1 MGETYSKKE
10 KNRYL
15 IGLSGQNIIYGIIT
29 SSLAYFL
36 QFTILIPAVWVGVIL
51 SVSRIFDAV
60 KDPVIGAI
68 IGRGKRSLKNYLTAL
83 PVPTAV
89 LTVLCFANGV
99 YSSSGSDLRNSLI
112 IIFAFVIYI
121 LWETVFT
128 FGDIPITGYPAV
140 LTSDEKDRNR
150 LLSLRPL
157 GSMACSISALLVQPV
172 AFALAGTL
180 GNRASDERN
189 AFLITALLF
198 SVLGG
203 AMFQLTALGSKER
216 VKPTVNEKT
225 NQFKYFFT
233 NPLLRK
239 VALSGI
245 LGSFKSMTGVILTPL
260 VNYYFACKEPSLSL
274 LYTFLWGTGSFVGLM
289 ISMWA
294 VPILTDKY
302 SSKKVYVWANL
313 INILPNILL
322 FMLYLRYPKDM
333 TGVFQVI
340 LMFML
345 TLVIGSC
352 TSIASTVQ
360 PLIISDA
367 VELENKISG
376 NRPTALFF
384 SCQTFIVKIGT
395 GISSLVASI
404 SYVII
409 DFTSEKTAMLNE
421 YISNGGVPRLDEKY
435 SLFMGTLF
443 FLYTVPVAVS
453 SLLAALPFIER
464 KSRF

>member
-1 MGETYSKKE
+1 MGESYTKKE

-51 SVSRIFDAV
+51 SVARIFDAI

-68 IGRGKRSLKNYLTAL
+68 ISGGKHSLKYYLTTL
-83 PVPTAV
+83 PIPTAI
-89 LTVLCFANGV
+89 LTILCFSNGV
-99 YSSSGSDLRNSLI
+99 YSSSNSSIANSLI
-112 IIFAFVIYI
+112 IIFAFTFYI
-121 LWETVFT
+121 LWEIVFT
-128 FGDIPITGYPAV
+128 FGDIPITGYPAA
-140 LTSDEKDRNR
+140 LTSDEKDRTQ
-150 LLSLRPL
+150 LLSLRPI

-172 AFALAGTL
+172 AFAVADKLGTEET
-180 GNRASDERN
+180 DERN
-189 AFLITALLF
+189 AFLLTAILF

-203 AMFQLTALGSKER
+203 VMFQFTALGSKER
-216 VKPTVNEKT
+216 VKQTVNEKT

-239 VALSGI
+239 IALSGV
-245 LGSFKSMTGVILTPL
+245 LGSFKSMICVILTPL

-274 LYTFLWGTGSFVGLM
+274 FYTFLWGTGSFVGLM

-294 VPILTDKY
+294 VPILTEKY

-322 FMLYLRYPKDM
+322 FMLYLKYPKNM

-340 LMFML
+340 AMFAL

-352 TSIASTVQ
+352 ISIASTVQ
-360 PLIISDA
+360 PLIISEA

-376 NRPTALFF
+376 NRPTAVFF

-404 SYVII
+404 SYVLI
-409 DFTSEKTAMLNE
+409 DFTSEKTALLNE
-421 YISNGGVPRLDEKY
+421 YISNGGVPRLDDEY

-443 FLYTVPVAVS
+443 FLYTIPVAVS
-453 SLLAALPFIER
+453 SFLAALPFIEI
-464 KSRF
+464 KSKS